1 MKKTTKIL
9 CFILTIILCIPLFV
23 SCEAKT
29 LITYEDK
36 TLSVNVYEFLLS
48 RMKGTL
54 AYYGYEVDKP
64 SFWKTVVSLE
74 DGTTYNDY
82 FRATIM
88 QQAVYYVI
96 ADKMFDE
103 NNLTLT
109 DAQEKKIDD
118 LLSAYVKK
126 AGSKSKLNEELKNYG
141 VNYEILREVLI
152 LEAKIEL
159 LKNHH
164 YGEKGEKIDTEI
176 KEEYFNENYVAFKQI
191 FLATY
196 EYVTDKDRF
205 GDTVYYTDEK
215 HKAISYDTTNGKT
228 QTDEYGKTVKDIFG
242 KDEYFTE
249 DGKIAYDKTN
259 GVIGYVTNK
268 DGDKVIAELSEEKK
282 SEIYN
287 SAKKYAEDCDN
298 NSALFEE
305 YAEKYGESETNDLV
319 YLYASSGYYAAQNDA
334 VAYFDDMAELIM
346 TLDVGECTV
355 YKSAYGYHVLARYEN
370 EKGAYADE
378 KNKDAFADFVG
389 TLVTRLFEGE
399 CAKRES
405 KVSIDEAVFEEAP
418 DMADV
423 GINTLY

>member
-9 CFILTIILCIPLFV
+9 CLILTLVLCIPLFV

-54 AYYGYEVDKP
+54 AYYGYEVDKT

-88 QQAVYYVI
+88 QQAVYYVV

-126 AGSKSKLNEELKNYG
+126 AGSKSKLNEELKDYG
-141 VNYEILREVLI
+141 VNYEILRDVLI

-159 LKNHH
+159 LKDHL
-164 YGEKGEKIDTEI
+164 YGEKGEKIDTEV

-215 HKAISYDTTNGKT
+215 HKTISYDKENGKT
-228 QTDEYGKTVKDIFG
+228 QTDEFGKTVKDIFG
-242 KDEYFTE
+242 NEEYFTA

-268 DGDKVIAELSEEKK
+268 NGDKVIEELSEEKK

-287 SAKKYAEDCDN
+287 KARQYAADCDE

-305 YAEKYGESETNDLV
+305 YAEKYGESESNDLI
-319 YLYASSGYYAAQNDA
+319 YLYSSSGYYAAQNDA
-334 VAYFDDMAELIM
+334 VAYFDDMAELLG
-346 TLDVGECTV
+346 TLDAGETVV
-355 YKSAYGYHVLARYEN
+355 YKSAYGYHVLAKYEN
-370 EKGAYADE
+370 EEGAYAE
-378 KNKDAFADFVG
+378 EENKDTFADFAD
-389 TLVTRLFEGE
+389 TLITRLFEAE
-399 CAKRES
+399 CAKRE
-405 KVSIDEAVFEEAP
+405 KNVKIDESVFEEAP
-418 DMADV
+418 DMTDV
-423 GINTLY
+423 GTNTLY

>member
-1 MKKTTKIL
+1 MKKTIKIIAL
-9 CFILTIILCIPLFV
+9 ILTLALCVPLFV

-82 FRATIM
+82 FCATIM

-96 ADKMFDE
+96 ADRMFDE

-109 DAQEKKIDD
+109 DEHEKRIDD
-118 LLSAYVKK
+118 LMSAYVKK
-126 AGSKSKLNEELKNYG
+126 AGSKSKLNEELKEYG
-141 VNYEILREVLI
+141 VNYEILREVLV

-159 LKNHH
+159 LKEHL
-164 YGEKGEKIDTEI
+164 YGKSGERIDAAI
-176 KEEYFNENYVAFKQI
+176 KEEYFKENYVAFKQI
-191 FLATY
+191 FIATY
-196 EYVTDKDRF
+196 EYVPYKEA
-205 GDTVYYTDEK
+205 GEIV
-215 HKAISYDTTNGKT
+215 
-228 QTDEYGKTVKDIFG
+228 
-242 KDEYFTE
+242 YFT
-249 DGKIAYDKTN
+249 DDTYKAIAYDKVNGETQINEFGSTVKDSFGNDVYYTSEGKVAYDKVN
-259 GVIGYVTNK
+259 GVIRYMTNS
-268 DGDKVIAELSEEKK
+268 DGDKVINELPEDKK
-282 SEIYN
+282 SELYLKAKEYA
-287 SAKKYAEDCDN
+287 SACDGN
-298 NSALFEE
+298 TSLFEE
-305 YAEKYGESETNDLV
+305 YAEKYSESDSNDLV

-334 VAYFDDMAELIM
+334 VAYFDDMAELLM

-355 YKSAYGYHVLARYEN
+355 YKSAYGYHIIARYEN
-370 EKGAYADE
+370 EKGAYVDE
-378 KNKDAFADFVG
+378 KNKDAFADFTD
-389 TLVTRLFEGE
+389 TLITRLFENE

-405 KVSIDEAVFEEAP
+405 KVTIDESIFEEAP